1 LPPFQAVRVQ
11 SAVDLIRPHVTLSDM
26 HVRHTELPETEGKD
40 FQTLKSLAPF
50 LWEYRGRV
58 VLALASLVLAKIAN
72 VGIPL
77 VLKDIV
83 DALGKEAA
91 TLTLPLAFLLAYGA
105 LRLASSLFNE
115 LRDSVFSRV
124 RHGAM
129 RKVSTRVLQHL
140 HRLSLRYHLERKTG
154 GVSRDIDRGTRSVS
168 SLLNYMVFSILPTL
182 VEVTLIAGILLGK
195 YSAWFAIITFAAV
208 VIYIYFTFK
217 VTEWRMKYRI
227 QMNATDSQAN
237 TQAVDSLI
245 NYETVKYFGN
255 EDHELSRYNHS
266 LEEWEDAAVKS
277 QTSLSA
283 LNIGQAAIIAIG
295 VTLLMIL
302 AANGVVTGELTIGDL
317 VLINAFLLQLFIP
330 LNFLGIVYSQLKH
343 SIADM
348 QLMFEVLERTP
359 EIEDRTDAAHLD
371 VGAADVR
378 FDRVSFAYDPERP
391 ILHDVSFT
399 IPAGHK
405 VAVVGPSGAGKST
418 LARLLFRFYD
428 VSSGRILI
436 NGQDLRA
443 VTQSSLRAAIGI
455 VPQDTVL
462 FNDTLHY
469 NIAYARP
476 GSSQE
481 DIERAAKTANIHDF
495 IMKLPKGYDTV
506 VGERGLKLSGGEK
519 QRVAIAR
526 VILKNPKILVFDE
539 ATSSLDSRSEQVIM
553 ESLRAAAQNHTTLA
567 IAHRLS
573 TIVDADQILV
583 MENGR
588 IAEQGSHT
596 ALLALDGVYARL
608 WELQQQEEKTQAAV

>member
-1 LPPFQAVRVQ
+1 MR
-11 SAVDLIRPHVTLSDM
+11 
-26 HVRHTELPETEGKD
+26 VRHTELPQTGGTDIK
-40 FQTLKSLAPF
+40 TLKSLVPF
-50 LWEYRGRV
+50 LWDYRGRV
-58 VLALASLVLAKIAN
+58 ALALAALVLAKVAN

-77 VLKDIV
+77 VLKEIV
-83 DALGKEAA
+83 DALDQNDIALA
-91 TLTLPLAFLLAYGA
+91 LPLAFLLGYGA

-115 LRDSVFSRV
+115 MRDSVFARV

-129 RKVSTRVLQHL
+129 RKVSIRVLEHL
-140 HRLSLRYHLERKTG
+140 HSLSLRFHLERKTG
-154 GVSRDIDRGTRSVS
+154 GISRDIERGTRSVS

-195 YSAWFAIITFAAV
+195 YSAWFAAITFGCV
-208 VIYIYFTFK
+208 VLYIYFTFRI
-217 VTEWRMKYRI
+217 TEWRMKYRV
-227 QMNATDSQAN
+227 QMNSSDSRAN
-237 TQAVDSLI
+237 TQAIDSLI

-255 EDHELSRYNHS
+255 EGHELARYNHS

-283 LNIGQAAIIAIG
+283 LNVGQSAIIAGG
-295 VTLLMIL
+295 VTLIMIL
-302 AANGVVTGELTIGDL
+302 AARGVVEGSLTIGDL
-317 VLINAFLLQLFIP
+317 VLVNAFLLQLFIP

-348 QLMFEVLERTP
+348 QLMFDLLERSP
-359 EIEDRTDAAHLD
+359 EVQDRPDAVELQ
-371 VGAADVR
+371 VGSAEVR
-378 FDRVSFAYDPERP
+378 FDRVSFGYDPERP
-391 ILHDVSFT
+391 ILHDVSFA

-428 VSSGRILI
+428 VTSGRILI

-443 VTQSSLRAAIGI
+443 VTQQSLRAAVGI

-462 FNDTLHY
+462 FNDTLRY

-476 GSSQE
+476 GADQQA
-481 DIERAAKTANIHDF
+481 IEAAARAANIHAF
-495 IMKLPKGYDTV
+495 ISSLPQGYDTV

-526 VILKNPKILVFDE
+526 VILKNPRILVFDE
-539 ATSSLDSRSEQVIM
+539 ATSSLDSHSEQVIM
-553 ESLRAAAQNHTTLA
+553 DSLRAAAQNHTTLA

-573 TIVDADQILV
+573 TIIDADRILV
-583 MENGR
+583 MDNGR
-588 IAEQGSHT
+588 IAEQGSHQE
-596 ALLALDGVYARL
+596 LLAHDGLYARL
-608 WELQQQEEKTQAAV
+608 WELQQTEEKNQAIG

>member
-1 LPPFQAVRVQ
+1 MR
-11 SAVDLIRPHVTLSDM
+11 
-26 HVRHTELPETEGKD
+26 VRHTELPQTGGTDIK
-40 FQTLKSLAPF
+40 TLKSLVPF
-50 LWEYRGRV
+50 LWDYRGRV
-58 VLALASLVLAKIAN
+58 ALALAALVLAKVAN

-77 VLKDIV
+77 VLKEIV
-83 DALGKEAA
+83 DALDQNDIA
-91 TLTLPLAFLLAYGA
+91 LVLPLAFLLGYGA

-115 LRDSVFSRV
+115 MRDSVFARV

-129 RKVSTRVLQHL
+129 RKVSIRVLEHL
-140 HRLSLRYHLERKTG
+140 HSLSLRFHLERKTG
-154 GVSRDIDRGTRSVS
+154 GISRDIERGTRSVS

-195 YSAWFAIITFAAV
+195 YSAWFAAITFGCV
-208 VIYIYFTFK
+208 VLYIYFTFRI
-217 VTEWRMKYRI
+217 TEWRMKYRV
-227 QMNATDSQAN
+227 QMNSSDSRAN
-237 TQAVDSLI
+237 TQAIDSLI

-255 EDHELSRYNHS
+255 EGHELARYNHS

-283 LNIGQAAIIAIG
+283 LNVGQSAIIAGG
-295 VTLLMIL
+295 VTLIMIL
-302 AANGVVTGELTIGDL
+302 AARGVVEGSLTIGDL
-317 VLINAFLLQLFIP
+317 VLVNAFLLQLFIP

-348 QLMFEVLERTP
+348 QLMFDLLERSP
-359 EIEDRTDAAHLD
+359 EVQDRPDAVELQ
-371 VGAADVR
+371 VGSAEVR
-378 FDRVSFAYDPERP
+378 FDRVSFGYDPERP
-391 ILHDVSFT
+391 ILHDVSFA

-428 VSSGRILI
+428 VTSGRVLI

-443 VTQSSLRAAIGI
+443 VTQQSLRAAVGI

-462 FNDTLHY
+462 FNDTLRY

-476 GSSQE
+476 GADQQA
-481 DIERAAKTANIHDF
+481 IEAAARAANIHAF
-495 IMKLPKGYDTV
+495 ISSLPQGYDTV

-526 VILKNPKILVFDE
+526 VILKNPRILVFDE
-539 ATSSLDSRSEQVIM
+539 ATSSLDSHSEQVIM
-553 ESLRAAAQNHTTLA
+553 DSLRAAAQNHTTLA

-573 TIVDADQILV
+573 TIIDADRILV
-583 MENGR
+583 MDNGR
-588 IAEQGSHT
+588 IAEQGSHQE
-596 ALLALDGVYARL
+596 LLAHDGLYARL
-608 WELQQQEEKTQAAV
+608 WELQQTEEKSQAIG

>member
-1 LPPFQAVRVQ
+1 
-11 SAVDLIRPHVTLSDM
+11 M

-83 DALGKEAA
+83 DALDKEAA

-182 VEVTLIAGILLGK
+182 VEVALIAGILLGK

-302 AANGVVTGELTIGDL
+302 AANGVVSGELTLGDL

-348 QLMFEVLERTP
+348 QLMFEVLERAP
-359 EIEDRTDAAHLD
+359 EIEDRADAAQLD

-462 FNDTLHY
+462 FNDTLRY

-481 DIERAAKTANIHDF
+481 DIEHAAKTANIHDF

-539 ATSSLDSRSEQVIM
+539 ATSSLDSHSEQVIM
-553 ESLRAAAQNHTTLA
+553 ESLRAAAENHTTLA

-596 ALLALDGVYARL
+596 TLLALDGVYARL